1 MSLSVKRRAMTNRV
15 EVNPDILLG
24 KPVIAGTRIP
34 VYLILNLLASG
45 YDFARI
51 LEAYPVLNEEDI
63 RAALEHDVERV
74 LQQPGAPQPGR
85 SWDQG
90 VTTD

>member
-1 MSLSVKRRAMTNRV
+1 MTSRTGV
-15 EVNPDILLG
+15 RPDILLG

-63 RAALEHDVERV
+63 RAALEYDVERV
-74 LQQPGAPQPGR
+74 LQQPGAP
-85 SWDQG
+85 
-90 VTTD
+90 

>member
-1 MSLSVKRRAMTNRV
+1 MKSRI

-45 YDFARI
+45 YDSKRI
-51 LEAYPVLNEEDI
+51 IEAYPGLTEEDI
-63 RAALEHDVERV
+63 RAALEYAGQRMRCEEVHV
-74 LQQPGAPQPGR
+74 LGPAEVPA
-85 SWDQG
+85 S
-90 VTTD
+90 

>member
-1 MSLSVKRRAMTNRV
+1 MSSRI

-45 YDFARI
+45 YSYERI
-51 LEAYPVLNEEDI
+51 IEAYPGLTREDI
-63 RAALEHDVERV
+63 TAALSFAEQRMRYEEVHPLEPTG
-74 LQQPGAPQPGR
+74 LPSA
-85 SWDQG
+85 
-90 VTTD
+90 